1 MPRDEVRATVR
12 RPEAGE
18 ALRLLGAKVAV
29 RPIEEPDEL
38 IEILPRVHTIV
49 HLVGGVN
56 QPSDEEILAANYGS
70 TLAAVAAAKE
80 GSVRRMILLSV
91 PGASVDHP
99 HPFLRAKGLAEEVV
113 VHSGLE
119 HAVLRS
125 SHAYGL
131 GGLWFAST
139 VMGAEHGFVVGDG
152 SQRVAPVLADDV
164 AKVVAAIDDRRD
176 PIEGVWNL
184 AARRSSP
191 PTRCSRSSERAA
203 CRRTSI
209 RRRAAERLAD
219 LLEIP
224 VSVRATEFFAASS
237 SRTRLALPRR
247 RRRARRRRRVRGRD
261 DAVRGWAP
269 RGRREVSVEGRL
281 IGCAAMPELVHLDVD
296 DGVGIVR
303 LDRPPANAISLQLSI
318 ELLVALEEAG
328 VTRRRRRAR
337 PVGRSE
343 ALRGRRGHQGDGR
356 SRPRRDPRTGDEAR

>member
-1 MPRDEVRATVR
+1 VPGRGSPGDRRRTQGTAHPFDIGGVGLHTSEAIDVLPGTVGSIADMTVMVTGASGLLGRAIVGALALRDEVRATVR

-29 RPIEEPDEL
+29 RSVEEPDEL

-56 QPSDEEILAANYGS
+56 QPSDEEILAANHGS

-80 GSVRRMILLSV
+80 ASVSRLILLSV

-113 VHSGLE
+113 AQSGLE

-152 SQRVAPVLADDV
+152 SQPVAPVLADDV
-164 AKVVAAIDDRRD
+164 ANVVAAIDDHRD
-176 PIEGVWNL
+176 PIEGVWSL
-184 AARRSSP
+184 SGPEELTADEVFEIAGEGGEPAYLDPAA
-191 PTRCSRSSERAA
+191 
-203 CRRTSI
+203 
-209 RRRAAERLAD
+209 AAERLTE

-224 VSVRATEFFAASS
+224 VSRRVTEFFAAPSIADTTDPAAPDAAAAFGVS
-237 SRTRLALPRR
+237 TTRFEEGL
-247 RRRARRRRRVRGRD
+247 RA
-261 DAVRGWAP
+261 
-269 RGRREVSVEGRL
+269 
-281 IGCAAMPELVHLDVD
+281 IAAKASK
-296 DGVGIVR
+296 GG
-303 LDRPPANAISLQLSI
+303 
-318 ELLVALEEAG
+318 
-328 VTRRRRRAR
+328 
-337 PVGRSE
+337 
-343 ALRGRRGHQGDGR
+343 
-356 SRPRRDPRTGDEAR
+356 